1 MEKISKYVVFVLI
14 FIGLALAGGGQT
26 FASVLT
32 VTENPS
38 PIFPAST
45 RLPDQG
51 YVLKDDTNY
60 KLYYADCTIPLWVC
74 SIDLAQSPDGV
85 TWTPY
90 VGNPVLAEGATQGE
104 HADVHF
110 YSAGFTGANSGT
122 NPSAITMYYRMWYQ
136 GTAGGIGDWRYAE
149 SPDGI
154 TWYNH
159 IAVTQ
164 TGTSVTGG
172 ISANYGIAD
181 AVYTPGGEGGDA
193 SKTFRMYINV
203 QYAVA
208 PYTSNELVIMAYSQ
222 NGYVWTGYD
231 PTSVGHAT
239 PVFAPTLD
247 GVSFDTDHVGWFK
260 VIKNSDTDWE
270 AFYSG
275 GKNSTY
281 VALNGIG
288 YARSR
293 DGINWVR
300 RQTLFT
306 TNDSVAWRNQSVWM
320 PSVVKSGNN
329 YKIFF
334 LGSDDESDGSWI
346 WWKLGGADMVKETT
360 PPTVASVDPAG
371 ATTNISPGRSIN
383 VTFSEEMDS
392 ATITTSTFTLKKG
405 ATPIA
410 GTVSYSG
417 LKATFIPNATL
428 DSNSVYTAKIST
440 GAEDIAGNALTADY
454 TWNFT
459 TGWNYHDWTDQG
471 LNYTAPSGSAYYPSV
486 IYDANGFGTGTP
498 EYAMW
503 YSDGSGSAFL
513 VTSTDG
519 VTWGT
524 PATMAG
530 LTNVHHVQVVYDA
543 NCFGTLPC
551 NAGTTKYRIW
561 FWDMGAPTPPY
572 GISNLATAESADG
585 INWINK
591 TSATQ
596 NPAAKLVQDPD
607 SGLGWNRGTYGPI
620 NIFYQP
626 SAADTGTNPWNYKYV
641 MYYDG
646 TDGAH
651 EDAGLAYSTDGL
663 NWSAYTA
670 NPVLSGSSAG
680 SWDCYSSAYGT
691 IYKDSMGFH
700 YFYSGKGRDD
710 GSGNCIDTASNN
722 FDGIGYAFSTDGETW
737 VKDAKPIFHVSD
749 GVPYRSGRIYTPSVI
764 NDGSGILRMY
774 FSATDSTD
782 TPKKIGYA
790 TAVPP
795 AVLHVVKNVVGGTAS
810 ASAFNLH
817 VKLAGNNITGSPAA
831 GAAAPGTSY
840 FLSAGT
846 YVTSEDAHASY
857 TTSFSVNCDSGGSI
871 TLSAGDNKTCM
882 VTNTYVAPGGG
893 GGGTI
898 YTYNI
903 TASAGANGS
912 ISPSGSISLGYG
924 SSQAFTITPGTGY
937 QVANV
942 LVDGNSAGAVT
953 TYTFS
958 NIAGNHTISATF
970 SVAGTPVTN
979 FPEGCTSN
987 SGYSITTGLPC
998 ATTTTLPQ
1006 GCTSTSGYSITT
1018 GLPCSGTGTV
1028 PTPSVCGPYMTKYI
1042 KLGDVND
1049 PVEVAKLQM
1058 FLINYEG
1065 FTNLSVTG
1073 IYDQIT
1079 YNAVKTF
1086 QLKYAADILA
1096 PWGDTIPTGY
1106 VYTATIKKINEIYCQ
1121 VQPGNQPSNVSNVFT
1136 QPLSFGSN
1144 GPQVTLLQ
1152 DTLKKLGF
1160 FPQSVASNGN
1170 FGPTTLKAVQDFQI
1184 YYNIAKPGDVGYG
1197 QVGPNTR
1204 RKLNQLIN
1212 Q

>member
-1 MEKISKYVVFVLI
+1 MEKIFKYVVFVLI
-14 FIGLALAGGGQT
+14 FIGLALMGGVQA
-26 FASVLT
+26 FASVLI
-32 VTENPS
+32 VTENPT

-60 KLYYADCTIPLWVC
+60 KLYYADCDAITWIC
-74 SIDLAQSPDGV
+74 SINLAQSPDGV

-90 VGNPVLAEGATQGE
+90 ASNPVLAEGATQGE

-136 GTAGGIGDWRYAE
+136 GAAGGIGNWRYAE

-275 GKNSTY
+275 GKGSTY

-288 YARSR
+288 YARSH

-306 TNDSVAWRNQSVWM
+306 TNDPVAWRNQSVWM

-334 LGSDDESDGSWI
+334 LGSDDESDGTWI

-360 PPTVASVDPAG
+360 PPTVVSVDPAG
-371 ATTNISPGRSIN
+371 AATNISPGRSIN

-405 ATPIA
+405 ATPVS
-410 GTVSYSG
+410 GTISYSG
-417 LKATFIPNATL
+417 LKATFIPNVTL
-428 DSNSVYTAKIST
+428 DSNSVYTVTITA
-440 GAEDIAGNALTADY
+440 GVEDAAGNDMVADY

-459 TGWNYHDWTDQG
+459 TGWNYHDWTDHSV
-471 LNYTAPSGSAYYPSV
+471 NYTAPSGSAYYPSV
-486 IYDANGFGTGTP
+486 IYDANGFGTGIP

-551 NAGTTKYRIW
+551 NVGTTKYRIW
-561 FWDMGAPTPPY
+561 FWDIGAPTPPY

-591 TSATQ
+591 TAVTQ
-596 NPAAKLVQDPD
+596 DPSAKLVQDPD

-626 SAADTGTNPWNYKYV
+626 NAADTGTNPWNYKYV

-646 TDGAH
+646 TDGSH
-651 EDAGLAYSTDGL
+651 EDAGLAYSADGL

-795 AVLHVVKNVVGGTAS
+795 AVIHVVKNVINNNGGTAT

-817 VKLAGNNITGSPAA
+817 VKSSGTDVTGSPAA
-831 GAAAPGTSY
+831 GTAAPGTSY
-840 FLSAGT
+840 PLVAGT
-846 YVTSEDAHASY
+846 YTVSEDANASY
-857 TTSFSVNCDSGGSI
+857 TKSFSGDCDSSGSI
-871 TLSAGDNKTCM
+871 TLLAGDNKTCTI
-882 VTNTYVAPGGG
+882 TNDDIAHSSGGG
-893 GGGTI
+893 GSLFSL
-898 YTYNI
+898 YTAPPIN
-903 TASAGANGS
+903 TS
-912 ISPSGSISLGYG
+912 IP
-924 SSQAFTITPGTGY
+924 A
-937 QVANV
+937 
-942 LVDGNSAGAVT
+942 
-953 TYTFS
+953 
-958 NIAGNHTISATF
+958 
-970 SVAGTPVTN
+970 
-979 FPEGCTSN
+979 GCTSKA
-987 SGYSITTGLPC
+987 GYSV
-998 ATTTTLPQ
+998 
-1006 GCTSTSGYSITT
+1006 TT
-1018 GLPCSGTGTV
+1018 GLPCSGTAVITPV
-1028 PTPSVCGPYMTKYI
+1028 TPTLPITPLPPVCPPYMTKYI
-1042 KLGDVND
+1042 QLGVAND
-1049 PVEVAKLQM
+1049 PAEVKKLQT
-1058 FLINYEG
+1058 FLRDYES
-1065 FTNLSVTG
+1065 FSDLAVTG
-1073 IYDQIT
+1073 IYDQVT

-1086 QLKYAADILA
+1086 QSKYAQDILI
-1096 PWGDTIPTGY
+1096 PWGHTTPTGY
-1106 VYTATIKKINEIYCQ
+1106 VYTTTIKKINELYCQ
-1121 VQPGNQPSNVSNVFT
+1121 AQTKNQPSNASNVFT
-1136 QPLSFGSN
+1136 EPLSFGSN
-1144 GPQVTLLQ
+1144 GPQVILLQ

-1170 FGPTTLKAVQDFQI
+1170 FGPTTLKAVQDFQV
-1184 YYNIAKPGDVGYG
+1184 YYNLAEPGDFGYG

-1204 RKLNQLIN
+1204 RELNQLIN